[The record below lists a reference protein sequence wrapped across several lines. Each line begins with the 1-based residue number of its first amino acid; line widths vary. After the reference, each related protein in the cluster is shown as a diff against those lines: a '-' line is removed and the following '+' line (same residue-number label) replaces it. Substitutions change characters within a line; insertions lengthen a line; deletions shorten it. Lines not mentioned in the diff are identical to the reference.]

1 MANEFR
7 IDTQCPGYQRMS
19 EGWALIDALLG
30 GSTAMRKAREK
41 YLPKETDEEAAQ
53 YEIRLKRAHLFPG
66 VKDALRRVVGRP
78 FTKPVTVQGDLPEAM
93 AKVAENVDRA
103 GSSLHCFA
111 RAAFRAGAR
120 YSLTHVLVDAPTFEG
135 TPTKEEI
142 DVLNLRPYFAA
153 ISARDLFYWRFDR
166 ASDGARRLAEIR
178 YTFQDDE
185 ADAEGAVR
193 TVKRIRR
200 ILRDTVET
208 WIQRDDKWALESS
221 GPNRV
226 GRIMLRTAVFC
237 PGDGDDPFSAELPF
251 GDLADVNL
259 EHWQCSADQS
269 ALMRVARFPLLF
281 FWEKNASSPDAN
293 GKPEKAKATQVIVGP
308 NRLTRSHAEEADF
321 RFVEHAG
328 AAVGSGVKELERL
341 EERMVMLGLRPLV
354 ERTGDQTATGRAID
368 EARDSTDVL
377 AWIGSVERMLEEC
390 FADAAELAS
399 EQLPPKFS
407 VDIFSDFKAASGAD
421 AKVGKLVEMRRAR
434 EITRETF
441 LTEIKRLGYLS
452 DSVDA
457 KAEAEKASHE
467 EEPLPPPMP
476 FRPGAAPGASAAG

>member
-7 IDTQCPGYQRMS
+7 IDTQCPGFQRMS
-19 EGWALIDALLG
+19 DGWALVDALLG
-30 GSTAMRKAREK
+30 GSPAMRKAREK
-41 YLPKETDEEAAQ
+41 YLPKETDEETPQ

-78 FTKPVTVQGDLPEAM
+78 FTKPVTVQGALPKTM
-93 AKVAENVDRA
+93 AKVAVDVDRA
-103 GSSLHCFA
+103 GTSIHAFA

-120 YSLTHVLVDAPTFEG
+120 YGLTHVLVDAPQFDGVATD
-135 TPTKEEI
+135 EEI
-142 DVLNLRPYFAA
+142 DVLNLRPYLAA

-166 ASDGARRLAEIR
+166 ATDGVRRLAEIR
-178 YTFQDDE
+178 YTFQDEE
-185 ADAEGAVR
+185 ADVGGAVR

-200 ILRDTVET
+200 LLRDAVET
-208 WIQRDDKWALESS
+208 WVQRDEKWTLESS

-226 GRIMLRTAVFC
+226 GRILLRTAVFC

-281 FWEKNASSPDAN
+281 FWEKNGNSPDTL
-293 GKPEKAKATQVIVGP
+293 GKPEKAKATQVVVGP
-308 NRLTRSHAEEADF
+308 NRLTRSHAEQADF
-321 RFVEHAG
+321 RFVEHNG
-328 AAVGSGVKELERL
+328 AAVGAGVKELERL

-354 ERTGDQTATGRAID
+354 ERTGDQTATGQAID

-377 AWIGSVERMLEEC
+377 AWIGSVERMLEES

-407 VDIFSDFKAASGAD
+407 VDVFSDFKAASGAD
-421 AKVGKLVEMRRAR
+421 AKVGKLIEMRRAR

-457 KAEAEKASHE
+457 AAEALKAEHE
-467 EEPLPPPMP
+467 EEPLPPP
-476 FRPGAAPGASAAG
+476 FRPGPPAAPAAAG